1 MAAYKE
7 IVSALLGAYQTRA
20 DFEDLVFQSG
30 ERTLDLI
37 ATTGDLTNDIRR
49 VVKVATTE
57 RWLHDLLAAAA
68 EDRPNVAELA
78 RLRDETRP
86 ITVPMADPWK
96 SVMVNGQPLV
106 DRDQIRFAVK
116 DLEGQRSRILIVHG
130 EPTSGKS
137 HTANLVTWRA
147 GENQHQLVQ
156 LDLSRLWDAVNGNVA
171 AGARPRLAPRDVAI
185 SLCDQL
191 SIDRAII
198 PQTDEQ
204 DSRWAIAFC
213 DRFQARLDPA
223 ATYWI
228 VIDEFNKVPVSQ
240 QAADFFKELA
250 TRVSTTLINVRLV
263 LLGYSDTLSTNVEP
277 GVIREQVSYLREE
290 DLLIYFAELYR
301 IIGRP
306 DDAEG
311 IAESLDRV
319 RSKLTQQDL
328 AVLRELGQALAQELR
343 LVLRKQV

>member
-7 IVSALLGAYQTRA
+7 IVTALLAAYRIRA
-20 DFEDLVFQSG
+20 DFEDLVFQAG
-30 ERTLDLI
+30 ERTLDQI
-37 ATTGDLTNDIRR
+37 ATTGDLTNDVRR

-68 EDRPNVAELA
+68 ADRPNVAELT

-86 ITVPMADPWK
+86 ITVPFDDPWK

-106 DRDQIRFAVK
+106 DRDPIRFAIR

-130 EPTSGKS
+130 EPTSGKT

-147 GENQHQLVQ
+147 SENQHQLVQ
-156 LDLSRLWDAVNGNVA
+156 LDLSRLWDAANGNVT

-191 SIDRAII
+191 QIDRAII
-198 PQTDEQ
+198 PLTDEQ

-213 DRFQARLDPA
+213 DRFQARLDTA
-223 ATYWI
+223 VTYWI

-250 TRVSTTLINVRLV
+250 TRVSTTLTNVRLV
-263 LLGYSDTLSTNVEP
+263 LLGYNDTLSTNVEP
-277 GVIREQVSYLREE
+277 GVIREQVGYLGEE
-290 DLLIYFAELYR
+290 DLKIYFAELYR
-301 IIGRP
+301 LIGRP

-311 IAESLDRV
+311 IAESLARV
-319 RSKLTQQDL
+319 KGKLMQQDL
-328 AVLRELGQALAQELR
+328 TALRELGQALAQESR
-343 LVLRKQV
+343 QVLRKKV